1 MSQRRKATLVV
12 LAPGLALTV
21 LAFVALFLREAT
33 HAIALEAI
41 ASPFIIAG
49 WLMSIVQLN
58 YVIPPDEDPR
68 IAARI
73 STQNQEGETQDAAN

>member
-1 MSQRRKATLVV
+1 MSRRRKAILIV
-12 LAPGLALTV
+12 LAPGVALTA

-49 WLMSIVQLN
+49 WLMSILQPN

-68 IAARI
+68 IATRT
-73 STQNQEGETQDAAN
+73 STQNQAGETQDAAN

>member
-1 MSQRRKATLVV
+1 MSQRRKATLIV

-21 LAFVALFLREAT
+21 LAVVALFLREAT

-49 WLMSIVQLN
+49 WLMSILEPN
-58 YVIPPDEDPR
+58 CVIPPEEDPR
-68 IAARI
+68 ITSQASPTAPEAAGRNI
-73 STQNQEGETQDAAN
+73 P